1 MSGEINRRI
10 SQLEK
15 ALDPNNLAKQAYDYF
30 KQQTPIRSGNARRK
44 TRLQQDEI
52 QANYAYAQRLDSGY
66 SNQARDG
73 MTKPTDKFI
82 QQYIQ
87 KQAKG

>member
-1 MSGEINRRI
+1 MSGQIVKRI
-10 SQLEK
+10 RELEK
-15 ALDPNNLAKQAYDYF
+15 VLDPNNLAKQAYDYF
-30 KQQTPIRSGNARRK
+30 RTQTPVRSGNARK
-44 TRLQQDEI
+44 QTRLQQDEI
-52 QANYAYAQRLDSGY
+52 QANYAYAQRLDSGW